1 MFFSA
6 AKVFWLICQPSNF
19 AALCGLIG
27 LMLVWRWR
35 RFGIAFLTVS
45 AVMVVIFGVLPTSQL
60 LMAPLEQRFAR
71 PDYETAQ
78 SVTGIIILGGTERP
92 SLSQARQFPI
102 LGFDAA
108 RLASAAAVIQ
118 QLPDKPVIFT
128 GGITSPGGLSQAD
141 VAGDY
146 LKAVGVNKDRLIL
159 ERRSRN
165 TAENATMTYDML
177 TPATRQSSWLLIT
190 SAFHMPRAVG
200 AFRRAGFH
208 VVPYPVAYQTTGK
221 NISAWTFDVAENLRL
236 SDLAVHE
243 WIGLLAYDATGQSE
257 ALFPAP

>member
-35 RFGIAFLTVS
+35 RFGITFLTLS
-45 AVMVVIFGVLPTSQL
+45 TAMVVIFGVLPVNQYL
-60 LMAPLEQRFAR
+60 LSPLEDRFPR
-71 PDYETAQ
+71 PDPASLREVA
-78 SVTGIIILGGTERP
+78 GIIILGGTERP
-92 SLSQARQFPI
+92 SLSQARQLPA
-102 LGFDAA
+102 LGFDAG
-108 RLASAAAVIQ
+108 RMAAAAAITRQ
-118 QLPDKPVIFT
+118 IPDKPVIYT
-128 GGITSPGGLSQAD
+128 GGITSSEGYSQAD
-141 VAGDY
+141 VAAAY
-146 LKAVGVNKDRLIL
+146 LKSVGVDERRLQL

-177 TPATRQSSWLLIT
+177 TPAARQGSWLLIT

-208 VVPYPVAYQTTGK
+208 VVPYPVAYQTAGK
-221 NISAWTFDVAENLRL
+221 NISAWTFEVAENLRL

-243 WIGLLAYDATGQSE
+243 WIGLLAYYATGQSE